1 MMAECGSRAGGPMV
15 VKWLT
20 FSFLLTGIIYGT
32 WTSPAYAYL
41 DPGTGSMI
49 LQMLLGG
56 IAGAALAGRFY
67 WNRLLV
73 FIGVRSEQPAEPTG
87 EDAKGQ

>member
-1 MMAECGSRAGGPMV
+1 MEMKGLMFAM
-15 VKWLT
+15 
-20 FSFLLTGIIYGT
+20 LLSAIVYGT
-32 WTSPAYAYL
+32 WTTPAYAYL

-56 IAGAALAGRFY
+56 IAGAALAARFY

-73 FIGVRSEQPAEPTG
+73 FIGVRSEEPTAEHG
-87 EDAKGQ
+87 EEHEPRTER